1 MPLFFSFA
9 ERPRRT
15 GRTDTASILQQTQT
29 IINKVERIFLA
40 AQPISG
46 VAVIEVGQQGFGQ
59 VGVLHQILAAV
70 LPVRL
75 QDSLAEHNAAALKNI
90 DAHRR
95 SQRQPGRVHDAQGA
109 AVRLRSAAQP
119 QEQLP
124 AGGNVRRIAQIRRNV
139 EHFPGAY
146 KLQKTFLTEIEV
158 RGLGAPHLQVFEQGG
173 QGLQR
178 GAGPDKLQGHF
189 LVGEQG
195 ERRLVADHGAAAL
208 FRKEVVVQRYGFR
221 KVVGIGGE
229 LQHRCGVEI
238 FAAERKAQIFDGLAV
253 HDDVGLLALDVHHD
267 GGLGQQQ
274 IDRHQRAGAGL
285 GHDVAHDA
293 GFVIQL
299 GQEKERQC
307 AGQDGHAGHP
317 FPGDVAVLGI
327 NQQLGQCDG
336 CAVRCRKAFHQHM
349 VQRGVCER
357 REEQRAGIA
366 GQNVVGHQRCHGGG
380 DCAAALY
387 VLLAAA
393 QLAGGFVG
401 DKALAVGEIL
411 HPERDLQQVVQ
422 LGAQPGIGATYL

>member
-1 MPLFFSFA
+1 M
-9 ERPRRT
+9 
-15 GRTDTASILQQTQT
+15 
-29 IINKVERIFLA
+29 
-40 AQPISG
+40 
-46 VAVIEVGQQGFGQ
+46 
-59 VGVLHQILAAV
+59 
-70 LPVRL
+70 
-75 QDSLAEHNAAALKNI
+75 
-90 DAHRR
+90 
-95 SQRQPGRVHDAQGA
+95 
-109 AVRLRSAAQP
+109 
-119 QEQLP
+119 
-124 AGGNVRRIAQIRRNV
+124 
-139 EHFPGAY
+139 
-146 KLQKTFLTEIEV
+146 
-158 RGLGAPHLQVFEQGG
+158 FEQGG

-189 LVGEQG
+189 LVGKQG

-208 FRKEVVVQRYGFR
+208 FRKEVVVQRNGFR
-221 KVVGIGGE
+221 KVVGIGGQ

-238 FAAERKAQIFDGLAV
+238 FAAECKAQIFDGLAV
-253 HDDVGLLALDVHHD
+253 HDDVGLLALNVHHD
-267 GGLGQQQ
+267 GGLRQQQ

-285 GHDVAHDA
+285 GHDAGHDA
-293 GFVIQL
+293 GLVIQL

-307 AGQDGHAGHP
+307 AGQDGHTGHP
-317 FPGDVAVLGI
+317 FPGNVAVLGI

-401 DKALAVGEIL
+401 GKALAVGEIL

-422 LGAQPGIGATYL
+422 LGAQPGIGAAATLLVLQQQGGFFFLAQFQRVGQALQLELPRGALTAYNFVQRGAVDRRFAGQLGHCAGVAGDEYLQGLGQFAHGGGLHLWNAFTIPRKCRAGKCKLFWYIVAICREICYNLGK